1 MIGLD
6 ELTRRVAALDR
17 VELERWIENRW
28 ILPDEESG
36 TYQTLAGF
44 VMLAGSTFSTAAST

>member
-28 ILPDEESG
+28 ILPDEEGGRWLFHEVDIARVELILEIRSD
-36 TYQTLAGF
+36 
-44 VMLAGSTFSTAAST
+44 